1 MITWTY
7 LKEMDNPRNYMK
19 NITMKNIKDL
29 VKSDTR
35 FDGNKISKELD
46 WLKDYVD
53 LRFDV
58 LNELIHFKT
67 EEIMNKIDQLIQDEN
82 KPQKDTKPM
91 VERPPFYYHKKH
103 KKPR

>member
-1 MITWTY
+1 
-7 LKEMDNPRNYMK
+7 MDNPRNYMK

>member
-1 MITWTY
+1 LRI
-7 LKEMDNPRNYMK
+7 MDNPRNYMK

-67 EEIMNKIDQLIQDEN
+67 EEIMNKIDQLIQDE
-82 KPQKDTKPM
+82 KQPLEKDKDSKPM

-103 KKPR
+103 KKND